1 MMLAMMMAAMMHPA
15 MAAGGEHGRD
25 TGGEMLPLLKRHE
38 IQVLLSVD
46 IPLATIAE
54 RVGVSVATV
63 KRVQRET
70 PVEHVDDAAE
80 RRRRRIG
87 RPSKAE
93 RFADEVRAWLTEE
106 PDLPTQELLRRAKGR
121 GYTGGKSAFY
131 AMVAAAR
138 PTRSAPVVRFEGL
151 PGEFSQHD
159 FGQVDVRF
167 VDGRKE
173 RVHFFASR
181 LKYSRFVA
189 VSIVPNEQVETLVR
203 TLVRHFTSF
212 GGVPLLAVFDR
223 PRTIVAKGGRGR
235 EVEEF
240 NATFAQVMLELGVG
254 AEMCAPRSGNQKGSV
269 EHLVKWVKSSFFKWR
284 KFVDETDLE
293 EQLAAWVREVNFET
307 PSRATSEIPEA
318 RRQQEL
324 ARLRPVRLTP
334 ETLAIRVP
342 VFVGPTAT
350 ISFEGRTYTMPP
362 QAVNVAGTAFVY
374 EDRIRFVAGRHEAE
388 HRRGNGGDPPAS
400 LSEHRAARLAEVHG
414 ARARLYEMR
423 QQLLNLGPEMTTLLT
438 ELVHRAP
445 KRANEHVERLYAL
458 YDEHGDEA
466 LREAVSKVVAD
477 GTLTVT
483 AVRAA
488 LVSLGDRARVER
500 QLDLEGAS
508 QPRGPRARSTAKRSR
523 RAAPKG
529 GSR

>member
-1 MMLAMMMAAMMHPA
+1 M
-15 MAAGGEHGRD
+15 
-25 TGGEMLPLLKRHE
+25 
-38 IQVLLSVD
+38 
-46 IPLATIAE
+46 
-54 RVGVSVATV
+54 
-63 KRVQRET
+63 
-70 PVEHVDDAAE
+70 EHVDDTAE

-93 RFADEVRAWLTEE
+93 RFAEDVRRWLDEE

-138 PTRSAPVVRFEGL
+138 PPRSTPVVRFEGL

-167 VDGRKE
+167 VDGRKQ
-173 RVHFFASR
+173 RIHFFASR
-181 LKYSRFVA
+181 LKYSRFAA

-223 PRTIVAKGGRGR
+223 PRTIVAKSGRGR
-235 EVEEF
+235 EVEAF
-240 NATFAQVMLELGVG
+240 NSTFAQVMLELGVG

-269 EHLVKWVKSSFFKWR
+269 EHLVKWVKNSFFKWR
-284 KFVDETDLE
+284 KFVDEADLE

-307 PSRATSEIPEA
+307 PSRATGEIPEA

-324 ARLRPVRLTP
+324 PRLRPVRVTP

-350 ISFEGRTYTMPP
+350 VSFEGRAYTMPP
-362 QAVNVAGTAFVY
+362 EAANIAGTAFVY
-374 EDRIRFVAGRHEAE
+374 EDRIRIIAGRHEAE
-388 HRRGNGGDPPAS
+388 HRRGNAGDAPAS
-400 LSEHRAARLAEVHG
+400 LPEHRAEKLAKVHG
-414 ARARLYEMR
+414 ARARLYEKR
-423 QQLLNLGPEMTTLLT
+423 QQLMDLGADMATLLT

-445 KRANEHVERLYAL
+445 KRANEQVERVYAL
-458 YDEHGDEA
+458 YEEHGDDA
-466 LREAVSKVVAD
+466 LREAVSSVVAE

-488 LVSLGDRARVER
+488 LASLGDRATVER
-500 QLDLEGAS
+500 QLDLERAS
-508 QPRGPRARSTAKRSR
+508 QPRGPRARNTAKRSR
-523 RAAPKG
+523 RAARKG

>member
-1 MMLAMMMAAMMHPA
+1 MMLAMVMAAMMHGTVA
-15 MAAGGEHGRD
+15 SGGKDGRD
-25 TGGEMLPLLKRHE
+25 AGDMLPLLKRHE

-46 IPLATIAE
+46 LPLTTIAE
-54 RVGVSVATV
+54 RAGVSLATV
-63 KRVQRET
+63 KRVRSET
-70 PVEHVDDAAE
+70 PVEHVDDSAE

-93 RFADEVRAWLTEE
+93 RFADDVRQWLAEE
-106 PDLPTQELLRRAKGR
+106 PDLPTQELLRRAKER
-121 GYTGGKSAFY
+121 GYDGGKSAFY
-131 AMVAAAR
+131 AMVSSAR
-138 PTRSAPVVRFEGL
+138 PRRSTPVVCFEGL

-167 VDGRKE
+167 VDGQKQRI
-173 RVHFFASR
+173 HFFASR
-181 LKYSRFVA
+181 LKYSRFAA
-189 VSIVPNEQVETLVR
+189 VTIVPNEKVETLVR

-223 PRTIVAKGGRGR
+223 PRTIVAKSGRGR

-254 AEMCAPRSGNQKGSV
+254 AEMCAPRSGNQKGAV
-269 EHLVKWVKSSFFKWR
+269 EHLVKWVKNSFFKWR
-284 KFVDETDLE
+284 KFIDEADLE

-307 PSRATSEIPEA
+307 PSRATGEIPEA

-350 ISFEGRTYTMPP
+350 VSFEGRAYTMPP
-362 QAVNVAGTAFVY
+362 EATNIAGTAFVY
-374 EDRIRFVAGRHEAE
+374 EDRIRIVAGRHEAE
-388 HRRGNGGDPPAS
+388 HRRGNAGDPPAT
-400 LSEHRAARLAEVHG
+400 LPEHRAEKLAAVHG
-414 ARARLYEMR
+414 ARARLYEKR
-423 QQLLNLGPEMTTLLT
+423 QQLLDLGADMAALLT

-445 KRANEHVERLYAL
+445 RRANEQVERLYAL
-458 YDEHGDEA
+458 YEEHGAED
-466 LREAVSKVVAD
+466 LRDATSRAVAD
-477 GTLTVT
+477 GALTLT
-483 AVRAA
+483 ALRAE
-488 LVSLGDRARVER
+488 LDSLSDRARVER
-500 QLDLEGAS
+500 QLELERAS
-508 QPRGPRARSTAKRSR
+508 QPRGTRARNTTKQSR
-523 RAAPKG
+523 RAERKG

>member
-1 MMLAMMMAAMMHPA
+1 MMLATVIAAMMHA
-15 MAAGGEHGRD
+15 TMAARGEGGRD
-25 TGGEMLPLLKRHE
+25 VGDMLPLLKRHE

-46 IPLATIAE
+46 MPLAKIAE

-63 KRVQRET
+63 KRVRSES
-70 PVEHVDDAAE
+70 PVEHVDDRAE
-80 RRRRRIG
+80 RRRRRVG

-93 RFADEVRAWLTEE
+93 QFADDVRRWLAEE
-106 PDLPTQELLRRAKGR
+106 PELPTQELLRRAKER
-121 GYTGGKSAFY
+121 GYRGGKSAFY

-138 PTRSAPVVRFEGL
+138 PPRSAPVVRFEGL

-167 VDGRKE
+167 VDGRKQ
-173 RVHFFASR
+173 RIHFFASR

-189 VSIVPNEQVETLVR
+189 VTVVPNEQVETLVR

-223 PRTIVAKGGRGR
+223 PRTIVAKSGRGR

-269 EHLVKWVKSSFFKWR
+269 EHLVKWVKNSFFKWR
-284 KFVDETDLE
+284 KFLDEADLE
-293 EQLAAWVREVNFET
+293 AQLAEWVREVNFET
-307 PSRATSEIPEA
+307 PSRATGEIPEA
-318 RRQQEL
+318 RRQREL

-342 VFVGPTAT
+342 VFVGPTAAV
-350 ISFEGRTYTMPP
+350 SFEGRTYTMPP
-362 QAVNVAGTAFVY
+362 EAANVPGTAFVY
-374 EDRIRFVAGRHEAE
+374 EDRIRIVAGRYQAE
-388 HRRGNGGDPPAS
+388 HRRGEAGDPPAT
-400 LSEHRAARLAEVHG
+400 LPEHRADKLAAVHG
-414 ARARLYEMR
+414 ARARLYEKR
-423 QQLLNLGPEMTTLLT
+423 QQLIELGADVATLLT

-445 KRANEHVERLYAL
+445 KRANEHVEHLYAL
-458 YDEHGDEA
+458 YEEHGEEE
-466 LREAVSKVVAD
+466 LREAISRAVAA
-477 GTLTVT
+477 GELTLA
-483 AVRAA
+483 AVRDE
-488 LVSLGDRARVER
+488 LDSSSDRARVER
-500 QLDLEGAS
+500 QLERAS
-508 QPRGPRARSTAKRSR
+508 QPRGERARNTTKPSR
-523 RAAPKG
+523 RAEPKG

>member
-1 MMLAMMMAAMMHPA
+1 MMLAMVMAAMMHGTVA
-15 MAAGGEHGRD
+15 SDGEDGRD
-25 TGGEMLPLLKRHE
+25 AGEMLPLLKRHE

-46 IPLATIAE
+46 LPLTTVAE
-54 RVGVSVATV
+54 RAGVSLATV
-63 KRVQRET
+63 KRVRSEA
-70 PVEHVDDAAE
+70 PVEHVDDSAE

-93 RFADEVRAWLTEE
+93 RFADDVRQWLAEE
-106 PDLPTQELLRRAKGR
+106 PELPTQELLRRAKER
-121 GYTGGKSAFY
+121 GYSGGKSAFY
-131 AMVAAAR
+131 AMVSSAR
-138 PTRSAPVVRFEGL
+138 PRRSTPVVRFEGL

-167 VDGRKE
+167 VDGRKQ

-223 PRTIVAKGGRGR
+223 PRTIVAKSGRGR
-235 EVEEF
+235 EVEQF
-240 NATFAQVMLELGVG
+240 NSTFAQVMLELGVG

-269 EHLVKWVKSSFFKWR
+269 EHLVKWVKNSFFKWR
-284 KFVDETDLE
+284 KFVDGTDLE

-307 PSRATSEIPEA
+307 PSRATGEIPET

-342 VFVGPTAT
+342 VFVGPTAAV
-350 ISFEGRTYTMPP
+350 SFEGRTYSMPP
-362 QAVNVAGTAFVY
+362 EAANVPGTAFVH
-374 EDRIRFVAGRHEAE
+374 EDRIRIVAGRHEAE

-400 LSEHRAARLAEVHG
+400 LPEHRAEKLAAVHG
-414 ARARLYEMR
+414 ARALLYEKR
-423 QQLLNLGPEMTTLLT
+423 QQLLDLGPDVATLLT

-445 KRANEHVERLYAL
+445 TRANEHVERLYAL
-458 YDEHGDEA
+458 YEEHGDDA
-466 LREAVSKVVAD
+466 LREAISRAVAERE
-477 GTLTVT
+477 LTIT
-483 AVRAA
+483 AVRARLA
-488 LVSLGDRARVER
+488 PLGDRARLER
-500 QLDLEGAS
+500 KLELERAS
-508 QPRGPRARSTAKRSR
+508 QPRGARAQNTAKRSR
-523 RAAPKG
+523 RAARKG
-529 GSR
+529 GWR

>member
-1 MMLAMMMAAMMHPA
+1 MMLAMAMAAMMHGTVA
-15 MAAGGEHGRD
+15 SGGGGGRD
-25 TGGEMLPLLKRHE
+25 TGDMLPLLKRHE
-38 IQVLLSVD
+38 IQILLSVD
-46 IPLATIAE
+46 MPLTKIAE
-54 RVGVSVATV
+54 RTGVSLATV
-63 KRVQRET
+63 KRVRSESS
-70 PVEHVDDAAE
+70 VAHVDDAAE

-93 RFADEVRAWLTEE
+93 RFADHIRDWLTEE
-106 PDLPTQELLRRAKGR
+106 PDLPTQELLRRAKQG

-131 AMVAAAR
+131 AMVASAR
-138 PTRSAPVVRFEGL
+138 PRRSTPVVRFEGL

-167 VDGRKE
+167 VDGRKQ
-173 RVHFFASR
+173 RIHFFASR
-181 LKYSRFVA
+181 LKYSRFAA
-189 VSIVPNEQVETLVR
+189 VTIVPNEQVETLVR

-223 PRTIVAKGGRGR
+223 PRTIVAKSGRGR

-240 NATFAQVMLELGVG
+240 NSTFAQVMLELGVG

-269 EHLVKWVKSSFFKWR
+269 EHLVKWVKNSFFKWR
-284 KFVDETDLE
+284 KFVDEADLE

-307 PSRATSEIPEA
+307 PSRATGEIPEA

-350 ISFEGRTYTMPP
+350 VSFEGRSYAMPP
-362 QAVNVAGTAFVY
+362 EAANVPGTAFVY
-374 EDRIRFVAGRHEAE
+374 EERVRIVAGRHEAE
-388 HRRGNGGDPPAS
+388 HRRGNSGDPPAS
-400 LSEHRAARLAEVHG
+400 HPEQRAAKLAAVHG
-414 ARARLYEMR
+414 ARARLYEKR
-423 QQLLNLGPEMTTLLT
+423 QQLMDLGADVATLLT

-458 YDEHGDEA
+458 YEERGEED
-466 LREAVSKVVAD
+466 LRDAISRAVAN

-483 AVRAA
+483 AVRDELA
-488 LVSLGDRARVER
+488 SLGDRARVER
-500 QLDLEGAS
+500 QLELEGAS
-508 QPRGPRARSTAKRSR
+508 QPRGSRARKTAKGSR
-523 RAAPKG
+523 RAARKG